1 MSSTVHYASGQKK
14 HRFLNFTGYKFT
26 VILFLMIAV
35 VSAIQIWFLMYYRST
50 LTQNALSNLETES
63 RQRSYALTRYLDDIN
78 TSAISLNRALAVSDY
93 LRGTELISHEIT
105 ETNVNDS
112 LDNLL
117 GLNSSLKGVYMTDLD
132 RNVLLS
138 SKRSDL
144 DDNVADPLLNA
155 GLSAELSSDQYFD
168 APTKIFPTG

>member
-1 MSSTVHYASGQKK
+1 MSSTVHYSSGQKK
-14 HRFLNFTGYKFT
+14 HHFFKFTGYKFT
-26 VILFLMIAV
+26 PILFLMIAV
-35 VSAIQIWFLMYYRST
+35 VSVLQIWFLMYYRST
-50 LTQNALSNLETES
+50 LTQNALSNLVMES

-78 TSAISLNRALAVSDY
+78 TSAISLNRVLAVSDY
-93 LRGTELISHEIT
+93 LKGTELISHEIT
-105 ETNVNDS
+105 EINVNDS

-144 DDNVADPLLNA
+144 VCLLSFHQINMS
-155 GLSAELSSDQYFD
+155 LPRF
-168 APTKIFPTG
+168 T